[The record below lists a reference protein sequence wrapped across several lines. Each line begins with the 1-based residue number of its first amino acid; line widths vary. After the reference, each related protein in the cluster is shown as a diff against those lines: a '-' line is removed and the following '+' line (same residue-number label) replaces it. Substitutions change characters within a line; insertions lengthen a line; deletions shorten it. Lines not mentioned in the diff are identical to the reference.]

1 MSESTEVQTVFPDQV
16 WETAAPESQGVHPA
30 GLDAAMRH
38 MASLVGTDGASQT
51 VVVRHGRIIW
61 RGDHI
66 DSWHNV
72 FSCTKS
78 FLSIVTGLLIDD
90 GKLSA
95 ETRLYEFVPALKEF
109 YPDMTAAR
117 CLSMTCGY
125 SAVNLSYPFTPAP
138 PLFKDG
144 AAFHY
149 HPNNV
154 ALNMLALA
162 LTKAG
167 GEPLDSLFK
176 RRIADPIGMGD
187 RWIWG
192 DFGYVDGVK
201 VNGGGGCQFKGIHI
215 SAEGIARVGL
225 LLLNKG
231 KWNGQQLLS
240 AGWIA
245 KATVPQSPASL
256 PMHDP
261 NEWYKTIL
269 GAYGYGFW
277 VNGIRPDGKRI
288 WPDAPVSTFALQ
300 GNYNNICF
308 VVPDWD
314 MVIARL
320 GTDSLRGSGSYNE
333 MFIRLK
339 PALKS

>member
-1 MSESTEVQTVFPDQV
+1 MSERVKTQTVFPGKI
-16 WETAAPESQGVHPA
+16 WETATPESQGVDSA
-30 GLDAAMRH
+30 GLNAAMKH
-38 MASLVGTDGASQT
+38 MESLVGTDGVSQSM
-51 VVVRHGRIIW
+51 VVRHGRVIW
-61 RGDHI
+61 QGEHTG
-66 DSWHNV
+66 SWHNV

-95 ETRLYEFVPALKEF
+95 GTPLYDFVPALKEF

-125 SAVNLSYPFTPAP
+125 SAVNPNHPFTPAP

-144 AAFHY
+144 SAFHY

-167 GEPLDSLFK
+167 GEPLDVLFK
-176 RRIADPIGMGD
+176 RRIADPIGMD
-187 RWIWG
+187 RWLWG
-192 DFGYVDGVK
+192 DFGYVDGVR

-215 SAEGIARVGL
+215 NAENIARIGL

-240 AGWIA
+240 ADWIA
-245 KATVPQSPASL
+245 RAAVPQSPANL
-256 PMHDP
+256 PMYDP
-261 NEWYKTIL
+261 NEWYKSVR

-277 VNGIRPDGKRI
+277 VNGIRTDGNRM
-288 WPDAPVSTFALQ
+288 WPNVSAGTFALQ
-300 GNYNNICF
+300 GNCNNICF
-308 VVPDWD
+308 VIPERDV
-314 MVIARL
+314 VVARL
-320 GTDSLRGSGSYNE
+320 GTD
-333 MFIRLK
+333 RLINTDRYTEFF
-339 PALKS
+339 ALLKSAME